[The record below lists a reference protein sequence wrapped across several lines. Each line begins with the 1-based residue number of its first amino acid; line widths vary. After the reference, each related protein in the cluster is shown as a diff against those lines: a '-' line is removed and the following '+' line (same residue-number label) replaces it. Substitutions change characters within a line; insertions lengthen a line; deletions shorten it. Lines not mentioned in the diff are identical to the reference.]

1 MYIYQNDFHR
11 SGILIAIIKQTTYL
25 IFLYLLIRYEISIVL
40 QVKYSKMI
48 NYKLSIRQYVR
59 SLYLLSSRNHLFKKK
74 KKMKSGVHV
83 KYIIRTPI
91 YFLFISLQRKFL
103 NSRIFI
109 IFFFFFFPYFKIF
122 LSISYHY
129 ENCTLKLSNSLQLF
143 RNDIA
148 QKTKK
153 KKEINE

>member
-1 MYIYQNDFHR
+1 
-11 SGILIAIIKQTTYL
+11 
-25 IFLYLLIRYEISIVL
+25 
-40 QVKYSKMI
+40 
-48 NYKLSIRQYVR
+48 
-59 SLYLLSSRNHLFKKK
+59 
-74 KKMKSGVHV
+74 MKSGVHV
-83 KYIIRTPI
+83 KYIIRIPI
-91 YFLFISLQRKFL
+91 YFLFISFQRKFL

-129 ENCTLKLSNSLQLF
+129 ENCTLKLSNNLQLF